1 METELYLCQSHLHI
15 ASEPLQPVNAEVYLV
30 VISKSNL
37 SGGGKQRPEKR
48 LRLQARATV
57 NQQHI
62 GNKQYYIN
70 CVWLH
75 LMTSLH
81 TKSSFL
87 ALQILSVDQVKTLT
101 I

>member
-1 METELYLCQSHLHI
+1 MKTELYLCQTHLHI
-15 ASEPLQPVNAEVYLV
+15 ASEPLQPVNAEVFLV

-75 LMTSLH
+75 FDEFTAHEKLIFGFTNP
-81 TKSSFL
+81 KCGSS
-87 ALQILSVDQVKTLT
+87 
-101 I
+101 